1 MKRNYHDLKKHHT
14 LQIAWVYAIL
24 ASLWL
29 FQRINYPAYL
39 IATAAWVIAMSCVYF
54 RFHVDDRGLKA
65 GTITALLISLLFQE
79 NGAGTVTAFILASVP
94 VFSALFTWSR
104 KISFRELWKK
114 LKERGKHYF
123 QSLWSRDKKE
133 NLLCFIGAAALTA
146 AFRDYHSVSALGKYY
161 PYPVILFVLFN
172 FVLIRRYR
180 IRCSWKENRKD
191 LFFSVV
197 LAFAF
202 FFGSKVDI
210 SKSVFLNIV
219 PSDLLH
225 FLAVWA
231 ACFLILSLVTRWFL
245 NKEHRPFSRPD
256 LSSEAIWK
264 YASVYYFCSWIP
276 VLMAFYPGTISNDSM
291 VIIKEILEVSSLTN
305 QQPFLY
311 YLLVRP
317 FFELGSAFGWSNSLC
332 AALYLGFQVVLLSA
346 VCGYLTAWMSRH
358 GASRPAVI
366 LTALYFGVTPV
377 FSYYA
382 SVMWKDSI
390 FALLMA
396 VLFCNLAD
404 IVRTKGKWLERKRN
418 LFWFVFLNLVIS
430 LLRSNGFYLCAAE
443 LIVLLIVY
451 FHQVRKMVL
460 AALAS
465 AVALVPI
472 ITGPV
477 YSGLGL
483 QKTHFAEA
491 AAVPLQ
497 QISYVTVKGEYLSRE
512 QQEFL
517 DQIIPSDR
525 IRKVYDPFVADQVKF
540 DESFD
545 NEFLDANRGQ
555 FLKVWAELLKE
566 YPADYIKA
574 YAMLTIGYW
583 HPLTENRIAYFGI
596 TSSEA
601 SSYGIVPD
609 GNDLFHLSGNRA
621 VIRHSFDLFQLRLI
635 PFVFFM
641 NIGCLFWTV
650 MYLFH
655 LCLRKNRK
663 EAGLV
668 FLPHFLL
675 WATLMAAVPVF
686 CDFRYLYP
694 YAAVLPIA
702 AFFAFSGKTAGETTL
717 W

>member
-1 MKRNYHDLKKHHT
+1 MKKNYQDLKKYHT
-14 LQIAWVYAIL
+14 LQIAWIYAIL
-24 ASLWL
+24 VSLWL
-29 FQRINYPAYL
+29 FQRVNYPAYL
-39 IATAAWVIAMSCVYF
+39 IATATLAIAVSCVYY
-54 RFHVDDRGLKA
+54 RFHVNDRGLKA
-65 GTITALLISLLFQE
+65 GTVVSLLISLLFQ
-79 NGAGTVTAFILASVP
+79 NDGAGTVTAFILASVP
-94 VFSALFTWSR
+94 VFSALFTLGMQ
-104 KISFRELWKK
+104 ISFSDIWKS
-114 LKERGKHYF
+114 LKERGKHF
-123 QSLWSRDKKE
+123 FPNLLSEDKKE
-133 NLLCFIGAAALTA
+133 NFLCLLVA
-146 AFRDYHSVSALGKYY
+146 AFLTLLFKDYHRVSALGKYY
-161 PYPVILFVLFN
+161 PYPIVLFVPLN
-172 FVLIRRYR
+172 FILIRRYR
-180 IRCSWKENRKD
+180 IRCSWKESRKD
-191 LFFSVV
+191 LFFSGV

-202 FFGSKVDI
+202 CFGSKVDI
-210 SKSVFLNIV
+210 AKSVFLNIV

-225 FLAVWA
+225 FLAVWIV
-231 ACFLILSLVTRWFL
+231 CFLIISLITRWFL
-245 NKEHRPFSRPD
+245 NLKHCVFSQREIT
-256 LSSEAIWK
+256 SAAVWK
-264 YASVYYFCSWIP
+264 HASVYFFCSWIP

-291 VIIKEILEVSSLTN
+291 VIIKEILGASSLTN

-311 YLLVRP
+311 YLLIRP
-317 FFELGSAFGWSNSLC
+317 FFELGGAFGWSNSLC
-332 AALYLGFQVVLLSA
+332 CAIYLGFQVMLLS
-346 VCGYLTAWMSRH
+346 VICGYLPAWMSRH

-366 LTALYFGVTPV
+366 LTALYFGITPV

-382 SVMWKDSI
+382 SAMWKDSI

-404 IVRTKGKWLERKRN
+404 IAGTKGKWLERKRN
-418 LFWFVFLNLVIS
+418 LSWFVLLNLLIS
-430 LLRSNGFYLCAAE
+430 LLRSNGFYLVAAE
-443 LIVLLIVY
+443 IIVLLVVY
-451 FHQVRKMVL
+451 FHQIRKIVL
-460 AALAS
+460 VTIAS
-465 AVALVPI
+465 VIAIVPI

-477 YSGLGL
+477 YSSLGL

-491 AAVPLQ
+491 AAVMLQ
-497 QISYVTVKGEYLSRE
+497 QISYVSVKGESLTFE

-525 IRKVYDPFVADQVKF
+525 IREVYDPFVADNVKF

-545 NEFLDANRGQ
+545 NKFLDANSGE
-555 FLKVWAELLKE
+555 FLKVWSQLLWK

-601 SSYGIVPD
+601 SSYGIVSD
-609 GNDLFHLSGNRA
+609 GNNLFHLASNRA
-621 VIRHSFDLFQLRLI
+621 VIEHSFDLFQLRLI

-655 LCLRKNRK
+655 LSLRKGRK
-663 EAGLV
+663 QAKLV

-675 WATLMAAVPVF
+675 WVTLMIAVPVF
-686 CDFRYLYP
+686 CDFRYLYA

-702 AFFAFSGKTAGETTL
+702 AFYAFSGKTAGGTTL